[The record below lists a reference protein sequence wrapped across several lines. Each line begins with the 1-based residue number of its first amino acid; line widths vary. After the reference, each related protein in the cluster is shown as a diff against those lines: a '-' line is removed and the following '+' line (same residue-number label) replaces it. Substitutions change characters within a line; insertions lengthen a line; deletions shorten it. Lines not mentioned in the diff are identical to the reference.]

1 MGIIS
6 RAGDL
11 FYAFR
16 FLKLLVT
23 PFEKTEAFKLGII
36 DKDGKVLKKSAERN
50 QPEEKSA
57 YTVFHRLVFNIKRL
71 LGKVPGGKS
80 VVARYG
86 AALFLIKEH
95 TGMSEKAIIKALE
108 KYLETDLS
116 TNQIDENTW
125 YQDYEDRLLP
135 GNYILQTDVVSLE
148 TGEPLAYAN
157 QKVVVEDFTT
167 PVGSFNNINIYRVKH
182 KNTNQYIHITNRDIS
197 R

>member
-23 PFEKTEAFKLGII
+23 PFDKTEAFKQGVL
-36 DKDGKVLKKSAERN
+36 DADGKILKRSKELKTD
-50 QPEEKSA
+50 QEKSS

-71 LGKVPGGKS
+71 LAKIPGGKS
-80 VVARYG
+80 VIGRYG

-108 KYLETDLS
+108 KFLDEDLS
-116 TNQIDENTW
+116 SEVLEENTW
-125 YQDYEDRLLP
+125 YQEGDQLIP
-135 GNYILQTDVVSLE
+135 GTYTLTTDVASLE
-148 TGEPLAYAN
+148 TGEIIALKKN
-157 QKVVVEDFTT
+157 RVMVEDFLPPTG
-167 PVGSFNNINIYRVKH
+167 VFKNINIYKVKH
-182 KNTNQYIHITNRDIS
+182 KNTNQYIHITNKDIM